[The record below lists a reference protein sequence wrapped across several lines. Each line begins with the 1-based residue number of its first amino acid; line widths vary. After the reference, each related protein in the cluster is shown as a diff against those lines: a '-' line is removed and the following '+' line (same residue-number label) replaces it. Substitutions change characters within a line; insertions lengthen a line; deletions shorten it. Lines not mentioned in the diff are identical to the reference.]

1 MLLWKN
7 IQNFINKFKVKN
19 FNPNINRNTFKNKI
33 LEIQQNEGNNSTV
46 VNIIEKE
53 LTTSKELY
61 FFEQFLNI
69 CRKYN
74 ISYVSTVNEKLFEVI
89 IKTNGY
95 ESLKISYKNKDKD
108 ISVEFAKILYRQ
120 LFIQILNKI
129 FVDNITNKR

>member
-95 ESLKISYKNKDKD
+95 ESLKICYKNKDKD

>member
-1 MLLWKN
+1 MT
-7 IQNFINKFKVKN
+7 N
-19 FNPNINRNTFKNKI
+19 FNPHINRSIFKNEI

-53 LTTSKELY
+53 LPNSKELY

-74 ISYVSTVNEKLFEVI
+74 ISYVSKVNEKLFEII

-108 ISVEFAKILYRQ
+108 ISIELAKILYGQ
-120 LFIQILNKI
+120 LSIQILNKI
-129 FVDNITNKR
+129 FVDNMKNKR

>member
-1 MLLWKN
+1 MD
-7 IQNFINKFKVKN
+7 N
-19 FNPNINRNTFKNKI
+19 FNPHINRNIFKNKI

-53 LTTSKELY
+53 LMTSKELY

-74 ISYVSTVNEKLFEVI
+74 ISYVSTVNEKLFEII

-108 ISVEFAKILYRQ
+108 ISIELAKILYRQ
-120 LFIQILNKI
+120 LSIQILNKI
-129 FVDNITNKR
+129 FVNNITNKR

>member
-1 MLLWKN
+1 MN
-7 IQNFINKFKVKN
+7 N
-19 FNPNINRNTFKNKI
+19 FNPNINRNIFKNKI

-53 LTTSKELY
+53 LTNSKELY

-74 ISYVSTVNEKLFEVI
+74 ISYVSTINEKLFEII

-108 ISVEFAKILYRQ
+108 ISIELAKILYGQ
-120 LFIQILNKI
+120 LSIQILNKI
-129 FVDNITNKR
+129 FVENITNKR

>member
-61 FFEQFLNI
+61 FFEQFF
-69 CRKYN
+69 KY
-74 ISYVSTVNEKLFEVI
+74 L
-89 IKTNGY
+89 
-95 ESLKISYKNKDKD
+95 
-108 ISVEFAKILYRQ
+108 
-120 LFIQILNKI
+120 
-129 FVDNITNKR
+129 

>member
-1 MLLWKN
+1 MT
-7 IQNFINKFKVKN
+7 N
-19 FNPNINRNTFKNKI
+19 FNPNINRSIFKNEI

-53 LTTSKELY
+53 LTNSKELY

-74 ISYVSTVNEKLFEVI
+74 INYVSTVNENLLEI
-89 IKTNGY
+89 TIKTNGY

-108 ISVEFAKILYRQ
+108 ISIELAKILYGQ
-120 LFIQILNKI
+120 LSIQILNKI
-129 FVDNITNKR
+129 FFDNMKNKR

>member
-1 MLLWKN
+1 M
-7 IQNFINKFKVKN
+7 KN

-108 ISVEFAKILYRQ
+108 ISFEFAKILYRQ

>member
-1 MLLWKN
+1 M
-7 IQNFINKFKVKN
+7 KN

>member
-1 MLLWKN
+1 M
-7 IQNFINKFKVKN
+7 KN

-95 ESLKISYKNKDKD
+95 ESLKISYKNK
-108 ISVEFAKILYRQ
+108 RQ
-120 LFIQILNKI
+120 RYF
-129 FVDNITNKR
+129 F

>member
-1 MLLWKN
+1 MN
-7 IQNFINKFKVKN
+7 N
-19 FNPNINRNTFKNKI
+19 FNPNINRNIFKNKI

-53 LTTSKELY
+53 LTNSKELY

-74 ISYVSTVNEKLFEVI
+74 ISYVSTINEKLFEII

-108 ISVEFAKILYRQ
+108 ISIELAKILYGQ
-120 LFIQILNKI
+120 LSIQILNKI